1 MTRTFVITLA
11 FERQWTNLSLNDED
25 PQKLE
30 MIILENPQ
38 VGDVITGTSGL
49 RKMRFSLEK
58 GKSSGA
64 RIMYVDFATYQQV
77 YLIGA
82 FSKKEKEN
90 LTQSEK
96 NEIKK
101 IIIEIGKALE
111 KGGIKNE

>member
-1 MTRTFVITLA
+1 MTRTFVISLI
-11 FERQWTNLSLNDED
+11 FERQWDNLGLNDED
-25 PQKLE
+25 LQKLE
-30 MIILENPQ
+30 KIILENPQ
-38 VGDVITGTSGL
+38 VGDMITGTSGL

-64 RIMYVDFATYQQV
+64 RIMYVDFTAYEQV

-101 IIIEIGKALE
+101 TIMAIGKTLE
-111 KGGIKNE
+111 KRGMKNE